1 MKRRTW
7 LQLSAASAAVLLIVG
22 GTAALIEPGLKA
34 GRLSGAGK
42 DVFTAA
48 GRALLD
54 GSLPAEEGAKQI
66 ALNGLLER
74 IDGLVAALP
83 AHAQDEISQLL
94 ALLATTPGRLGL
106 AGLGQD
112 WSTASVAQIQT
123 ALQGMRS
130 SSLGLKQQAY
140 HALHDIVGGAYF
152 SDTSTWKQL
161 GYPGPTNI

>member
-1 MKRRTW
+1 V
-7 LQLSAASAAVLLIVG
+7 VLLVAG

-34 GRLSGAGK
+34 GRLSDAGK
-42 DVFTAA
+42 EVFTAA

-54 GSLPAEEGAKQI
+54 GSLPIEEGAKHI
-66 ALNGLLER
+66 ALNGLLQR
-74 IDGLVAALP
+74 IDNLLGALP

-94 ALLATTPGRLGL
+94 ALLATTAGRLGL
-106 AGLGQD
+106 AGLGPG
-112 WSTASVAQIQT
+112 WSTASVAEIQA

-152 SDTSTWKQL
+152 SDMSTWKQL
-161 GYPGPTNI
+161 GYPGPINI